1 MDEPADVI
9 RDQAGH
15 YPYVSVVNSTPYN
28 IENGVVSYMDC
39 KADNFNIP
47 ATPGAS
53 WQASSRGVCLVT
65 TITAAVGGGPN
76 NTLVDAIPYTSSGT
90 AYSQFAV
97 IQTSNNPP
105 QFQIT
110 RIAT

>member
-1 MDEPADVI
+1 MDEPADII
-9 RDQAGH
+9 RDQSGH
-15 YPYVSVVNSTPYN
+15 YPYVSVVNSTPYY
-28 IENGVVSYMDC
+28 IGNGVVSYLDC
-39 KADNFNIP
+39 KADNFTVE

-53 WQASSRGVCLVT
+53 WQAGSRGVCLVT
-65 TITAAVGGGPN
+65 TITAAVGAPGG
-76 NTLVDAIPYTSSGT
+76 LVDAIAYTSTGT

-97 IQTSNNPP
+97 IQTNNNPP